1 MNLLRST
8 FSLASPSGKNGRLSI
23 LIFHRVLPQ
32 PDLLFPD
39 EPDATRF
46 NEMMGWIKS
55 WFNVLPLDA
64 AVDALKT
71 GKLPPRAA
79 AITFDDGYADNH
91 NVALPILLTH
101 RLPAT
106 FFIATGFLDGGRMW
120 NDTVIES
127 VRNTSRR
134 SIDCSRIGL
143 GILSVD
149 SIEDKRATLGRLI
162 PALKHL
168 PNQARADAVAY
179 VAECCAATLPDD
191 LMLTTSELRSL
202 RAAGMGI
209 GAHTVSHPILARI
222 DAKHAQF
229 EIAESR
235 STLEAVLGEH
245 ISIFAYPNGKLGSDY
260 LPEHVALVKRL
271 GFDAALSTNWGV
283 SSVGDDCFQIRRF
296 TPWDRSQW
304 RYALRLLNNLCRGAA
319 ERNVT
324 SHAE

>member
-1 MNLLRST
+1 MINQLFNI
-8 FSLASPSGKNGRLSI
+8 FSPGGTHGALTT
-23 LIFHRVLPQ
+23 LIFHRVLEV
-32 PDLLFPD
+32 PDPIFPD
-39 EPDATRF
+39 EPDAARF
-46 NEMMGWIKS
+46 DQIMNWVKA
-55 WFNVLPLDA
+55 WFNVLPLDV
-64 AVDALKT
+64 AVNALKC
-71 GKLPPRAA
+71 GNLPPRAA
-79 AITFDDGYADNH
+79 AITFDDGYADNCS
-91 NVALPILLTH
+91 VALPILKKH
-101 RLPAT
+101 GLPAT
-106 FFIATGFLDGGRMW
+106 FFIATSFLDGGRMW

-127 VRNTSRR
+127 VRKSSQG
-134 SIDCSRIGL
+134 SIDCCRLGL

-149 SIEDKRATLGRLI
+149 SIEDKRTTLARLI

-191 LMLTTSELRSL
+191 LMLSTSELRSL

-222 DAKHAQF
+222 DAKQAQF

-304 RYALRLLNNLCRGAA
+304 RYALRLLNNLRRGAA

-324 SHAE
+324 SHAA